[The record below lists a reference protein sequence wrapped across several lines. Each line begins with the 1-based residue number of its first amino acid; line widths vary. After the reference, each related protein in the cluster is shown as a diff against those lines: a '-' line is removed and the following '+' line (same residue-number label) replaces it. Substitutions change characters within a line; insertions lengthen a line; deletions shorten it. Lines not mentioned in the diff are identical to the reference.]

1 MKAWNYKI
9 TKPNSRIDPSII
21 KSIFK
26 GFLHRAH
33 EICLDKYIK
42 EEIVFN
48 MSFCREWTS
57 ERTFLE
63 NLVKNYNARKK
74 NNDSR
79 NYLGYLTLHQKLG
92 NSLKR

>member
-48 MSFCREWTS
+48 MSFCREWT
-57 ERTFLE
+57 
-63 NLVKNYNARKK
+63 
-74 NNDSR
+74 
-79 NYLGYLTLHQKLG
+79 
-92 NSLKR
+92 

>member
-1 MKAWNYKI
+1 MVRPIGRSLMVVASDCYLQKIESKAIMKAWNYKI

-48 MSFCREWTS
+48 MSFCREWT
-57 ERTFLE
+57 
-63 NLVKNYNARKK
+63 
-74 NNDSR
+74 
-79 NYLGYLTLHQKLG
+79 
-92 NSLKR
+92 